1 MAIRGLIFDF
11 DGLILDTETPEFEV
25 WQEVFEVYGQNLPLS
40 EWQAALG
47 ASFAAFDPV
56 NYLSA
61 KLNQPLDHAAIH
73 ADHLLRSLERIHQ
86 KPAQPGI
93 AETLQ
98 LARAHGLKLGVA
110 SSSPLRWVEPL
121 LRHLCLYECF
131 DQIVCRDHVTKIKP
145 DPELFL
151 RCTAELGLTGPEVI
165 IFEDSPNGIRAA
177 NAAEIFCVAI
187 PNTLTRQLDISHA
200 DLILERI
207 DAIPFADLLQTP
219 FQTFRS
225 KS

>member
-25 WQEVFEVYGQNLPLS
+25 WQEVFQVYGQSLPLS

-47 ASFAAFDPV
+47 ASFASFDPV
-56 NYLSA
+56 NFLSA
-61 KLNQPLDHAAIH
+61 KLNLSLDHAGIH
-73 ADHLLRSLERIHQ
+73 ADHRQRSLDRIYL

-93 AETLQ
+93 PETLQ
-98 LARAHGLKLGVA
+98 RARSQGLKLGIA

-121 LRHLCLYECF
+121 LRHLSLHEYF
-131 DQIVCRDHVTKIKP
+131 DRIVCQDHVTKIKP

-177 NAAEIFCVAI
+177 NAAGIFCVAV
-187 PNTLTRQLDISHA
+187 PNTLTRQLDIDHA

-207 DAIPFADLLQTP
+207 DALPFEELLQVP
-219 FQTFRS
+219 FL
-225 KS
+225 KP

>member
-25 WQEVFEVYGQNLPLS
+25 WQEVFQVYGQNLPLS

-61 KLNQPLDHAAIH
+61 KLNLTLDHSAIH
-73 ADHLLRSLERIHQ
+73 ADHLKRSLERIYL

-98 LARAHGLKLGVA
+98 LARGQGLKLGIA

-121 LRHLCLYECF
+121 LRHLNLFETF
-131 DQIVCRDHVTKIKP
+131 DQIICRDHVTKIKP
-145 DPELFL
+145 DPELYL
-151 RCTAELGLTGPEVI
+151 RCTAELGLTGAEVM

-177 NAAEIFCVAI
+177 NAAGIFCVAI

-200 DLILERI
+200 DLILEQI
-207 DAIPFADLLQTP
+207 NAIPFEDLLQYP
-219 FQTFRS
+219 FQPARPE
-225 KS
+225 

>member
-1 MAIRGLIFDF
+1 MTIRGLIFDF

-25 WQEVFEVYGQNLPLS
+25 WQEIYGVYGQSLPLN

-56 NYLSA
+56 QYLST
-61 KLNQPLDHAAIH
+61 KVNVPLDHGAIH
-73 ADHLLRSLERIHQ
+73 TDHRLRALQLIHQ
-86 KPAQPGI
+86 KSAQPGI
-93 AETLQ
+93 PETLAQ
-98 LARAHGLKLGVA
+98 ARAAGLKLGIA

-121 LRHLCLYECF
+121 LRQLNLYEYF

-145 DPELFL
+145 DPELYL
-151 RCTAELGLTGPEVI
+151 LCTTKLGLSGDEVM

-177 NAAEIFCVAI
+177 NAAGIFCVAL

-207 DAIPFADLLQTP
+207 DAIPFVDLLLCP
-219 FQTFRS
+219 SRS
-225 KS
+225 ARPA